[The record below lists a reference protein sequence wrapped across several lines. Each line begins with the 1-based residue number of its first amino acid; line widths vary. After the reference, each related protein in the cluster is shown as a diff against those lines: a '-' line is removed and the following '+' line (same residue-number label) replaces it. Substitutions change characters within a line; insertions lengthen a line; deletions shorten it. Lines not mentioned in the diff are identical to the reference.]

1 MTHHAGDDVTEERLR
16 TPSASEVT
24 FVRPVTFLDANGLGR
39 LHGGVLMHQVD
50 TAAGTAAAR
59 HVGGTVVT
67 ASIDELS
74 FLGPVD
80 VGDLLIVRAR
90 VNAAFGT
97 SVEVGVKVEA
107 EKWDG
112 SNRRHTTSA
121 YLIMVALDPEGRP
134 RRVPPLVCESDEERR
149 RARQAGIRREVRKD
163 RIERLGAW
171 MPEPVDEA

>member
-1 MTHHAGDDVTEERLR
+1 MTEERKR

-24 FVRPVTFLDANGLGR
+24 TIRPVTFLDANSLGR

-50 TAAGTAAAR
+50 VAAGTAAAR

-80 VGDLLIVRAR
+80 VGDLLVVSAR

-97 SVEVGVKVEA
+97 SVEVGVRVEA

-112 SNRRHTTSA
+112 SERRHTTSA
-121 YLIMVALDPEGRP
+121 YLIMVALDKDGRP
-134 RRVPPLVCESDEERR
+134 RPVPELVCETEDERR
-149 RARQAGIRREVRKD
+149 RQHQATIRREVRRE
-163 RIERLGAW
+163 RIDRLGAW
-171 MPEPVDEA
+171 MPEPVED